1 MIKRVLLG
9 ISSVIFSGLALAQP
23 SYLFAINE
31 GVSYRTGS
39 DATRVNYKP
48 IADDLARLLRA
59 KVRIEVIGE
68 YATLEKYLA
77 SKAYDIAFIH
87 PTHIALTPVKKGNYA
102 LVAVSK
108 AHTNYKASFLSNI
121 NALPKSPEELGRLMA
136 GITKPI
142 GSPDTNSITAWLIR
156 ATLRDAATA
165 AKATAPSLRFT
176 RYQDAIPFMVTAGF
190 VDVAAT
196 ASEPIVKEWV
206 AGGGKVLTTSKSVP
220 IKNLIVSE
228 ALGKEA
234 MAIIK
239 EYFVELAATADGQA
253 KLERIGLKQGFV
265 TYDQSAYVALGTW
278 LGL

>member
-1 MIKRVLLG
+1 LIKPVLFAV
-9 ISSVIFSGLALAQP
+9 ISVIFSSIALAQP
-23 SYLFAINE
+23 TYVFAINE
-31 GVSYRTGS
+31 GVSYRTGG
-39 DATRVNYKP
+39 DTTRLNYKP
-48 IADDLARLLRA
+48 IGDDLARLLKA

-68 YATLEKYLA
+68 YATLEKDLA
-77 SKAYDIAFIH
+77 AKTYDIAFIH
-87 PTHIALTPVKKGNYA
+87 PTHIALTPVKRGNYS

-121 NALPKSPEELGRLMA
+121 STQPKSPEELGRLMA
-136 GITKPI
+136 SVTKPV

-156 ATLRDAATA
+156 ATLRDAAAA
-165 AKATAPSLRFT
+165 AKTSVPSLRFT

-220 IKNLIVSE
+220 IKNLIVSD
-228 ALGKEA
+228 AMGKDA
-234 MAIIK
+234 MEIIK
-239 EYFVELAATADGQA
+239 DYFVELANTPDGQA

-265 TYDQSAYVALGTW
+265 TYDQKAYVALGTW

>member
-1 MIKRVLLG
+1 MKCVLVAVM
-9 ISSVIFSGLALAQP
+9 SVIFSSIALAQQT
-23 SYLFAINE
+23 YVFAINE
-31 GVSYRTGS
+31 GVSYRTGG
-39 DATRVNYKP
+39 DAARLNYKP
-48 IADDLARLLRA
+48 IADDLARLLKA
-59 KVRIEVIGE
+59 KVRVEVIGE
-68 YATLEKYLA
+68 YATLEKDLA
-77 SKAYDIAFIH
+77 AKTYDIAFIH
-87 PTHIALTPVKKGNYA
+87 PTHIALTPVKKGDYS

-121 NALPKSPEELGRLMA
+121 STQPKSPEELGRLMA
-136 GITKPI
+136 SVTKPV

-156 ATLRDAATA
+156 ATLRDAAAA
-165 AKATAPSLRFT
+165 AKSKAPSLRFT

-196 ASEPIVKEWV
+196 ASESIVKEWV

-228 ALGKEA
+228 AMGKDAVEV
-234 MAIIK
+234 IK
-239 EYFVELAATADGQA
+239 DYFVELANTADGQA

-265 TYDQSAYVALGTW
+265 TYDQKTYVALGTW